1 MAFDAYLMFDDPKIS
16 GESTSE
22 VHAGSIELKSYD
34 FGITMAAAPGRS
46 DGGGATTGRANFN
59 EFTCEKNIDLASP
72 HLAYHCAAG
81 TVLKKIIVKLYLRLG
96 NATPHNFLTL
106 TYTDSVIAE
115 CTIQGSGGDDLPSE
129 TLKINYGAVKF
140 EYAQPP
146 TAKSPKN
153 NRFEWSQITNTGT
166 KS

>member
-1 MAFDAYLMFDDPKIS
+1 MAFDAYLIFDTPPIA
-16 GESTSE
+16 GESTSDI
-22 VHAGSIELKSYD
+22 HPKSIELKSYD

-59 EFTCEKNIDLASP
+59 EFNCEKNIDLSSP

-81 TVLKKIIVKLYLRLG
+81 TSLGKVLVKLYLRLG
-96 NATPHNFLTL
+96 NGKTHNFLTL
-106 TYTDSVIAE
+106 TYSDAVITE

-129 TLKINYGAVKF
+129 TLKINYGAVMF
-140 EYAQPP
+140 EYNQAAPG
-146 TAKSPKN
+146 TKK

-166 KS
+166 KA